1 MKEKE
6 FTLEALDIGR
16 HKEAHLDRVEPQG
29 RQGQG
34 AALSTQE
41 FVEMIGEN
49 KHSQRVARALLEM
62 HTQTPTCKPFK
73 LARIMILRKI

>member
-1 MKEKE
+1 VKEKE
-6 FTLEALDIGR
+6 STLEALDIGR
-16 HKEAHLDRVEPQG
+16 HKQAHQDRVEPQG
-29 RQGQG
+29 SQGQG

-49 KHSQRVARALLEM
+49 KHSQKVARVLPEM
-62 HTQTPTCKPFK
+62 ATCKPFK